1 MSGLY
6 STRGFLRQMLNAL
19 LARHI
24 ANIPEIAQ
32 QRPWSMLVSECAL
45 GRQERYLPGA
55 TGVGLVHKM
64 QIKSSRGLKISL
76 LIPQHF
82 YCEVNRS

>member
-45 GRQERYLPGA
+45 GRQERYICPVLLA
-55 TGVGLVHKM
+55 LAWC
-64 QIKSSRGLKISL
+64 IKCK
-76 LIPQHF
+76 
-82 YCEVNRS
+82 